1 MYDLTQE
8 HGNQWETQVLVD
20 TAAQLG
26 IATPAHT
33 DSLSDLLDAMAPFAN
48 ITTLRLGGRQICFAD
63 MARFQVF
70 RRLKRLTI
78 SFNGARDDG
87 SHYGGAG
94 TKSQL
99 TDSIRS
105 LECLEH
111 LDLGAKR
118 PGRTTM
124 PWCFFFWFK
133 IFFILTFC
141 NSSLSEESGPLSII
155 SDSLRF
161 FDISRAE
168 KGGWISQVLCP
179 QLRRFTCL
187 GNHPFG
193 NGVMHQPTTGN
204 VQMERLPSQGL
215 SIPVAGNEVSRS
227 RLLVCL

>member
-1 MYDLTQE
+1 M
-8 HGNQWETQVLVD
+8 LVD

-26 IATPAHT
+26 IATPVHT

-78 SFNGARDDG
+78 SFNGARDG
-87 SHYGGAG
+87 YYGGAG

-111 LDLGAKR
+111 LNLGAKY

-124 PWCFFFWFK
+124 P
-133 IFFILTFC
+133 
-141 NSSLSEESGPLSII
+141 
-155 SDSLRF
+155 
-161 FDISRAE
+161 
-168 KGGWISQVLCP
+168 
-179 QLRRFTCL
+179 
-187 GNHPFG
+187 
-193 NGVMHQPTTGN
+193 
-204 VQMERLPSQGL
+204 
-215 SIPVAGNEVSRS
+215 
-227 RLLVCL
+227 